1 MVAGFAL
8 VWTRRVL
15 LNWIGVIC
23 DCHPVNG
30 DDDLCEEKEEDDK
43 VQPVVK
49 MRVKA
54 SRTSEVK
61 LLLLGY

>member
-1 MVAGFAL
+1 M
-8 VWTRRVL
+8 
-15 LNWIGVIC
+15 
-23 DCHPVNG
+23 NG
-30 DDDLCEEKEEDDK
+30 DDDLCVEKEEEDDK

-61 LLLLGY
+61 LLLLGYELINNNNNNEKICIAQT

>member
-1 MVAGFAL
+1 M
-8 VWTRRVL
+8 
-15 LNWIGVIC
+15 
-23 DCHPVNG
+23 NG
-30 DDDLCEEKEEDDK
+30 DDDLCVEKEEEDDR

-61 LLLLGY
+61 LLLLGYKLIKQYISFVTNFAIGLRSR